1 MKKLFFIAFLLI
13 NLNAF
18 SQDTPRCKDVE
29 PTYISRMPGFYVS
42 DCKNSDYNEVEF
54 VYWVG
59 GKAQK
64 INKGGKYY
72 HVFYFKNE
80 GETKKFS
87 SAQINQNYFNAIIKA
102 KGTALNDKKTMFKA
116 SINGKEVYLQVNTA
130 ENSTDTGSYNI
141 EVVEVDV
148 MEQEIVVDL
157 KESIDTEG
165 KIALYG
171 ILFDVGKSVIK
182 PESTEA
188 LNLITE
194 YLNNNP
200 TVKIYIV
207 GHTDITGT
215 LASNIT
221 LSKARAESIKNYL
234 IKTGKIDAS
243 RLLSDG
249 VGPLCPVSTNDTEEG
264 RKLNR
269 RVEIVKQ

>member
-1 MKKLFFIAFLLI
+1 
-13 NLNAF
+13 
-18 SQDTPRCKDVE
+18 
-29 PTYISRMPGFYVS
+29 
-42 DCKNSDYNEVEF
+42 
-54 VYWVG
+54 
-59 GKAQK
+59 
-64 INKGGKYY
+64 
-72 HVFYFKNE
+72 
-80 GETKKFS
+80 
-87 SAQINQNYFNAIIKA
+87 
-102 KGTALNDKKTMFKA
+102 MFKA

-200 TVKIYIV
+200 TVKIYIA